1 MRRDSATAPPPYKP
15 PAATRTAS
23 PPDSFA
29 LGALL
34 APGVTNLYLSPRSVP
49 KVRVSAERRCATEP
63 RARATVSSKGVEL
76 VLACAPKPAE
86 NAVPAQG
93 RPGRTARSGSRDIAN
108 DRRLAA
114 WPACAS
120 DADDGVAF
128 RQANR
133 HVWLVDAMS
142 PEYLHIESSGM
153 GLVSERLGSSSPSLR
168 FAQSAFRDDSRPSQ
182 RCQGHLST
190 GRCS

>member
-1 MRRDSATAPPPYKP
+1 
-15 PAATRTAS
+15 
-23 PPDSFA
+23 
-29 LGALL
+29 
-34 APGVTNLYLSPRSVP
+34 
-49 KVRVSAERRCATEP
+49 
-63 RARATVSSKGVEL
+63 EL

-128 RQANR
+128 RHPHR

-142 PEYLHIESSGM
+142 PEYLHIEPSS
-153 GLVSERLGSSSPSLR
+153 
-168 FAQSAFRDDSRPSQ
+168 RDTRTTVFDAETRS
-182 RCQGHLST
+182 CQPLTKGVLPMK
-190 GRCS
+190 